1 MTIKTPTPEEREAVL
16 ICALAACQSML
27 KTCQRMLATSIAEAS
42 QLETDVAALRAELAE
57 ARGPGPAAIY
67 SATPDA
73 ADHTVAAYAARARAG
88 ESFSVTTSTA
98 AQADALARQLRTIG
112 VVAYG
117 SGHHGI
123 GGGSSVIVEGQA
135 AALPGAAAYAARAA
149 EAPDDAEHG
158 VTLADALPAAPP
170 CRACSGER
178 GRFENGP
185 GHTDYWAGCDVC
197 AGSGVCPLTE

>member
-1 MTIKTPTPEEREAVL
+1 MTIKTPTPKEREAVL

-67 SATPDA
+67 SATPD
-73 ADHTVAAYAARARAG
+73 
-88 ESFSVTTSTA
+88 
-98 AQADALARQLRTIG
+98 
-112 VVAYG
+112 
-117 SGHHGI
+117 
-123 GGGSSVIVEGQA
+123 
-135 AALPGAAAYAARAA
+135 
-149 EAPDDAEHG
+149 DAEHS